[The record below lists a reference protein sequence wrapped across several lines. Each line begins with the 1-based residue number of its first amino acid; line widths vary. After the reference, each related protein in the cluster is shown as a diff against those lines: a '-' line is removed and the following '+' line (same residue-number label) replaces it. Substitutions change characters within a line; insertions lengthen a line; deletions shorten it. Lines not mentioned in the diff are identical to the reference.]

1 MVNCA
6 LQRTEV
12 KRPANTSESDG
23 RVLPP
28 TGFTPKV
35 VMLSRGEHLRGHYY
49 PAPLTRRELAEF
61 LDVSLR
67 TVDGYVRQ
75 RRIPYIRLGRL
86 IRFRIE
92 DVERA
97 LQRFTVKEVQ
107 L

>member
-1 MVNCA
+1 MP

-12 KRPANTSESDG
+12 KRPANTPESNG
-23 RVLPP
+23 AVRPP
-28 TGFTPKV
+28 PGLVKKV
-35 VMLSRGEHLRGHYY
+35 AMLARGEHLRGDYY
-49 PAPLTRRELAEF
+49 TAPLTRRELAEF

-97 LQRFTVKEVQ
+97 LRRYTVEEVK

>member
-1 MVNCA
+1 
-6 LQRTEV
+6 LPLRRTEV
-12 KRPANTSESDG
+12 KRPANTPESDG
-23 RVLPP
+23 GVRLPP
-28 TGFTPKV
+28 GLVKEV
-35 VMLSRGEHLRGHYY
+35 AMLSRGERPRGDYY
-49 PAPLTRRELAEF
+49 TAPLTRRELAEF

-97 LQRFTVKEVQ
+97 LRRYTVEEVK